1 VCGHT
6 HMPFDRLTGPR
17 RVVNPSSVG
26 MPYGHPGAGWAL
38 LGPDVTL
45 RRTLYDVQAAAEVIG
60 ASRHP
65 GAQQW
70 AAEYVLNHYSDVEA
84 LQAFT
89 AIASEQA

>member
-1 VCGHT
+1 
-6 HMPFDRLTGPR
+6 M
-17 RVVNPSSVG
+17 
-26 MPYGHPGAGWAL
+26 
-38 LGPDVTL
+38 TL

-70 AAEYVLNHYSDVEA
+70 AAEYVLTHYSDVEA